1 MRAFHALSEEIIAAA
16 SPAEIAEKLLR
27 VLPAITQAT
36 TVRVYLFNRR
46 TKSLERLPTAADPDL
61 FCWKDPPYEYE
72 HQKMPIDCLAGSSQ
86 LREQIDGGMSAR
98 DIARSWESAVSA
110 FLKIRERFLMY

>member
-1 MRAFHALSEEIIAAA
+1 MHVLDRRAFRPVEAGVALIEAF
-16 SPAEIAEKLLR
+16 R
-27 VLPAITQAT
+27 
-36 TVRVYLFNRR
+36 
-46 TKSLERLPTAADPDL
+46 AADPDL

-72 HQKMPIDCLAGSSQ
+72 HQKIPIDCLAGSSQ

-98 DIARSWESAVSA
+98 DIARSWEPAVSA